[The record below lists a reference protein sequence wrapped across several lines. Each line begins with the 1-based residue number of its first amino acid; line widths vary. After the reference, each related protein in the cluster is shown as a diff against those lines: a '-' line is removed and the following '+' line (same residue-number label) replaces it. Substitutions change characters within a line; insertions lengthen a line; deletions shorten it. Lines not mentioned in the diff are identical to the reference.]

1 MAIGLNPNAIPG
13 GSDGN
18 KLILVDCDNTTFE
31 LTTTVTAGT
40 TVFDLGDLSSSDV
53 AQEATKTEKKSEDG
67 KTKKTTYTYNLTTK
81 GVLMQEDKALLD
93 FLASTVKGQR
103 YLEVKYNGYIDSKYQ
118 WYLKFVEV
126 SPAINIHRSGEAA
139 TLNYESTGIFSNA
152 AETLSTTT
160 LASIASVLSL
170 SNFPTAATIP
180 LADGYA
186 IVEV

>member
-1 MAIGLNPNAIPG
+1 MAVELKPNAIPG

-18 KLILVDCDNTTFE
+18 KLILVNCDSTTFD

-40 TVFDLGDLSSSDV
+40 TVFDLGDLSSSDIM
-53 AQEATKTEKKSEDG
+53 QEASKTEKKSEDG

-81 GVLMQEDKALLD
+81 GVLMQEDKDLLD
-93 FLASTVKGQR
+93 FLSSTVKGKR
-103 YLEVKYNGYIDSKYQ
+103 YLEVKYNGYVNSKYQ

-126 SPAINIHRSGEAA
+126 TPAINIHRSGESA

-152 AETLSTTT
+152 QEVLSTTT
-160 LASIASVLSL
+160 LASVATALNL